1 MEEQSRDT
9 LMRVILNG
17 TWIPAEGLA
26 FVDTKNDTLAN
37 GYTSAAASNGYK
49 SNFFAIQDFD
59 VKIGLLPDPDAQQNS
74 QEEMLKN
81 LEELRQ
87 LQKKDDK
94 DANFAK
100 SSSDFTNFLRGGRGY
115 KPNACDLEPIK
126 ITKALDQSSLTL
138 FKCCVNSTIIDSA
151 TIIKRRGSGAA
162 GGALSTYLRMDFT
175 SLLITEFDWDEDD
188 VIKETFSFICRD
200 MKIQYRIE
208 NNDGSMG
215 AALPKKG
222 WSRLQLSSSK

>member
-9 LMRVILNG
+9 LMRIILNG

-26 FVDTKNDTLAN
+26 FVDSKNDQLATGFN
-37 GYTSAAASNGYK
+37 SPTSSNSYK
-49 SNFFAIQDFD
+49 SNFFSIQDFD
-59 VKIGLLPDPDAQQNS
+59 VKIGLLPDADAQQNA

-94 DANFAK
+94 EANFSK
-100 SSSDFTNFLRGGRGY
+100 SSSDFTKFLRGGPGY

-138 FKCCVNSTIIDSA
+138 FKACANSTVIDSA
-151 TIIKRRGSGAA
+151 SIIKRRGSGSA

-200 MKIQYRIE
+200 MKIQYAVESNAGI
-208 NNDGSMG
+208 MG
-215 AALPKKG
+215 PPLPKRG
-222 WSRLQLSSSK
+222 WSRLQLGSSK